1 MKLTELAPSKKT
13 SAQRALREHYEVN
26 VDLDKLDSK
35 KTRTMLTRVRGLI
48 SEARTTTGERNVYN
62 DPSFNKLMMMEQ
74 MLSTHYDDLRVYDTV
89 SRIVVEN
96 EEVQKSQVILAAQDM
111 IDQIQK
117 MIEQVSKM
125 NAEELPAVVTG
136 ITNEIGTTESEQF
149 NTSAAQ
155 AISTLQQSLAEAKS
169 SMTTALSAV
178 TGESVGEVPEP
189 FDDAAGDMDMDMAT
203 GDDEV
208 DVDVDVGGEEMPELP
223 DLEDDEDLGGAGRE
237 LR

>member
-26 VDLDKLDSK
+26 VDLDRLDSK
-35 KTRTMLTRVRGLI
+35 KTRSMLTRVRGLI
-48 SEARTTTGERNVYN
+48 SEARTKTGERNVYN

-74 MLSTHYDDLRVYDTV
+74 MLSTHYDDLRTV

-149 NTSAAQ
+149 NTSAGQ
-155 AISTLQQSLAEAKS
+155 AITTLQQSLSEAKS
-169 SMTTALSAV
+169 SLTTALSTV
-178 TGESVGEVPEP
+178 TGESVDEVPEP
-189 FDDAAGDMDMDMAT
+189 FDAASDDMDMDMDMAPS
-203 GDDEV
+203 DDEV
-208 DVDVDVGGEEMPELP
+208 DVDVDVDAEEMPELP
-223 DLEDDEDLGGAGRE
+223 DLDDDEDLGGAGRE

>member
-1 MKLTELAPSKKT
+1 MKLTELSPSKKT

-26 VDLDKLDSK
+26 VDLDRLDSK
-35 KTRTMLTRVRGLI
+35 KTRSMLTRVRGLI
-48 SEARTTTGERNVYN
+48 SEARAKTGERNVYN

-74 MLSTHYDDLRVYDTV
+74 MLSTHYDDLRTV

-136 ITNEIGTTESEQF
+136 ITNEIGTTESQQF
-149 NTSAAQ
+149 NTSAGQ
-155 AISTLQQSLAEAKS
+155 AISTLQQSLADAKS

-178 TGESVGEVPEP
+178 TGDSAGEVPEP
-189 FDDAAGDMDMDMAT
+189 FDAGAEDTEMDAELDAEVGDLGGDMGDM
-203 GDDEV
+203 GD
-208 DVDVDVGGEEMPELP
+208 EELPELP
-223 DLEDDEDLGGAGRE
+223 DLEDEEDLGGAGRE

>member
-26 VDLDKLDSK
+26 VDLDRLDSK
-35 KTRTMLTRVRGLI
+35 KTRTMLTRVRDLI
-48 SEARTTTGERNVYN
+48 SEARAKTGERNVYD

-74 MLSTHYDDLRVYDTV
+74 MLSTHYDDLRTV
-89 SRIVVEN
+89 SHIVVEN

-149 NTSAAQ
+149 NTNAAQ

-189 FDDAAGDMDMDMAT
+189 FDAADDMDMSSQ
-203 GDDEV
+203 DDEV
-208 DVDVDVGGEEMPELP
+208 DVDVDVGDEEMPELP

>member
-26 VDLDKLDSK
+26 VDLGRMNSK
-35 KTRTMLTRVRGLI
+35 KTHTMLTRVRGLI
-48 SEARTTTGERNVYN
+48 SEARAKTGERNVYN

-74 MLSTHYDDLRVYDTV
+74 MLSTHYDDLRTV

-155 AISTLQQSLAEAKS
+155 AITTLQQSLAEAKS

-189 FDDAAGDMDMDMAT
+189 FDAAGDMNMDM
-203 GDDEV
+203 GSPEDEV
-208 DVDVDVGGEEMPELP
+208 DVDVDVGDEEMPELP